1 MSFGRGVLPTK
12 IELIRIKRSLK
23 VAKMVHK
30 ILDDKREVLLKR
42 IDEMFEE
49 ANKAREDIW
58 APLEQVYSSVFDAY
72 LSLGTGTL
80 ESIASLTPSAMEVDV
95 NVRRIVDV
103 KVPTL
108 QVSAKNIE
116 LLSYGFADTN
126 AAVDKAAK
134 LIKNLLPG
142 ICKAAEFENAIFSL
156 AKELE
161 RTQRLINALEYV
173 IMPQYGN
180 AIRFITSTL
189 EEREREEFVRLKKVK
204 EEHDKSVERI
214 KQELKSAKQKTLSR

>member
-1 MSFGRGVLPTK
+1 MSFGKGVLPTK
-12 IELIRIKRSLK
+12 IELIRIRRSLK

-30 ILDDKREVLLKR
+30 ILDDKREVLLRR
-42 IDEMFEE
+42 IDEMIEE

-80 ESIASLTPSAMEVDV
+80 ESVASLTPSAMEVDV

-108 QVSAKNIE
+108 QVSAKNIDS
-116 LLSYGFADTN
+116 LSYGFADTN

-173 IMPQYGN
+173 IMPQYEH
-180 AIRFITSTL
+180 AIRFITATL

-204 EEHDKSVERI
+204 VVLER
-214 KQELKSAKQKTLSR
+214 KKVTK

>member
-1 MSFGRGVLPTK
+1 MSASFGRSALPTK

-42 IDEMFEE
+42 IDEMIEE

-58 APLEQVYSSVFDAY
+58 APLETIYSAVFDAY

-80 ESIASLTPSAMEVDV
+80 ESIAMLTPSGMEVDV
-95 NVRRIVDV
+95 NIRRIVDV

-108 QVSAKNIE
+108 QVSTKN
-116 LLSYGFADTN
+116 LKSLSYGFADTN
-126 AAVDKAAK
+126 ASVDKAAK
-134 LIKNLLPG
+134 LIKNVLPG

-173 IMPQYGN
+173 IMPQYEN
-180 AIRFITSTL
+180 SIRFITATL

-204 EEHDKSVERI
+204 VVLENKKVNV
-214 KQELKSAKQKTLSR
+214 

>member
-1 MSFGRGVLPTK
+1 MSASFGRTVLPTK

-42 IDEMFEE
+42 IDEMIEE
-49 ANKAREDIW
+49 ASKARKDIW
-58 APLEQVYSSVFDAY
+58 TPLETIYSAVLDAY

-80 ESIASLTPSAMEVDV
+80 ESIAMLTPSSMEVGV

-108 QVSAKNIE
+108 QVSTKNLE
-116 LLSYGFADTN
+116 SLSYGFADTN
-126 AAVDKAAK
+126 VAVDKAAK
-134 LIKNLLPG
+134 LIKNVLPG

-161 RTQRLINALEYV
+161 KTQRLINALEYV
-173 IMPQYGN
+173 IMPQYEN
-180 AIRFITSTL
+180 SIKFITGTL

-204 EEHDKSVERI
+204 AVLE
-214 KQELKSAKQKTLSR
+214 KQKVNM

>member
-1 MSFGRGVLPTK
+1 MSASFGRSALPTK

-42 IDEMFEE
+42 IDEMIEE

-58 APLEQVYSSVFDAY
+58 APLETIYSAVFDAY

-80 ESIASLTPSAMEVDV
+80 ESIAMLTPSGMEVDV
-95 NVRRIVDV
+95 NIRRIVDV

-108 QVSAKNIE
+108 QVSTKNLE
-116 LLSYGFADTN
+116 SLSYGFADTN
-126 AAVDKAAK
+126 ASVDKAAK
-134 LIKNLLPG
+134 LIKNVLPG

-173 IMPQYGN
+173 IMPQYEN
-180 AIRFITSTL
+180 SIRFITATL

-204 EEHDKSVERI
+204 IVLENKKVNV
-214 KQELKSAKQKTLSR
+214 

>member
-12 IELIRIKRSLK
+12 IELIRIRRSLK

-42 IDEMFEE
+42 IDEIIEE

-58 APLEQVYSSVFDAY
+58 APLEQVYASVFDAY

-108 QVSAKNIE
+108 QVSSKNIE
-116 LLSYGFADTN
+116 SLSYGFADTN
-126 AAVDKAAK
+126 VAVDKAAK

-173 IMPQYGN
+173 IMPQYEG

-204 EEHDKSVERI
+204 VVLER
-214 KQELKSAKQKTLSR
+214 KKVV